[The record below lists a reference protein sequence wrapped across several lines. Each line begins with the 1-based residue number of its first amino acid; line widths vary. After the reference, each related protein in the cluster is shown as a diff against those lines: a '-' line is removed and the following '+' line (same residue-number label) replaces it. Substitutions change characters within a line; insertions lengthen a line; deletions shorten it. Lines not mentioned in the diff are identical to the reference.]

1 MADLSAKLETDF
13 HGAVRVQKIDTR
25 PLDFLRGS
33 YKTSRPYHWIKVHYF
48 VTGAGLNSSSQG
60 FEGER
65 MDAKTL
71 ARFRK
76 AMLEEKQRLLNNTK
90 NVKNELA
97 LSPDD
102 LPDETDLAA
111 SEINQNLIFKLR
123 DRERQLL
130 QKIDEALARM
140 DAGTFGQ
147 CQECEEDIE
156 PRRLEARPVSTL
168 CIACKEREEHREKI
182 YA

>member
-1 MADLSAKLETDF
+1 
-13 HGAVRVQKIDTR
+13 
-25 PLDFLRGS
+25 
-33 YKTSRPYHWIKVHYF
+33 
-48 VTGAGLNSSSQG
+48 
-60 FEGER
+60 
-65 MDAKTL
+65 MDAKLL
-71 ARFRK
+71 AK
-76 AMLEEKQRLLNNTK
+76 YKKLLLEEKQRILNNSK
-90 NVKNELA
+90 NALKSELV

-130 QKIDEALARM
+130 AKIDEALGRM
-140 DAGTFGQ
+140 DEGSFGI
-147 CQECEEDIE
+147 CQDCEEPIE

-168 CIACKEREEHREKI
+168 CIACKEKQEHREKI

>member
-1 MADLSAKLETDF
+1 
-13 HGAVRVQKIDTR
+13 
-25 PLDFLRGS
+25 
-33 YKTSRPYHWIKVHYF
+33 
-48 VTGAGLNSSSQG
+48 
-60 FEGER
+60 

-71 ARFRK
+71 AK
-76 AMLEEKQRLLNNTK
+76 YKKLLLEEKQRILNNSK
-90 NVKNELA
+90 NALRNELA

-111 SEINQNLIFKLR
+111 SEITQNLVFKLR

-130 QKIDEALARM
+130 SKIDEALSRM
-140 DAGTFGQ
+140 EDGTFGT
-147 CQECEEDIE
+147 CQDCEEPIE

-168 CIACKEREEHREKI
+168 CIACKEKQEHREKI

>member
-1 MADLSAKLETDF
+1 MLAIVEIAKSHMRKFWSE
-13 HGAVRVQKIDTR
+13 R
-25 PLDFLRGS
+25 PI
-33 YKTSRPYHWIKVHYF
+33 W
-48 VTGAGLNSSSQG
+48 
-60 FEGER
+60 GEC

-71 ARFRK
+71 TKFKK
-76 AMLEEKQRLLNNTK
+76 ALLEEKQRILNNSK
-90 NVKNELA
+90 NALKNELA

-111 SEINQNLIFKLR
+111 SEINQNLVFKLR

-130 QKIDEALARM
+130 SKIDEALMRM
-140 DAGTFGQ
+140 DEGNFGS
-147 CQECEEDIE
+147 CEDCEEPIE

-168 CIACKEREEHREKI
+168 CIACKERQEHREKI